1 MSSASSE
8 PTVTGDDSTT
18 DDPGSRVDGGVQSLD
33 APALLDRIVELER
46 ANQRLRERNERLE
59 QKAERLACD
68 LDQRRLAHG
77 YTIDDYER
85 RLESANR
92 ELAEQGAGAETR
104 LGRLVDAVVGRL
116 AAVRNAAE
124 DPSLL

>member
-8 PTVTGDDSTT
+8 PTVNGDDSAT
-18 DDPGSRVDGGVQSLD
+18 DDPGSQADGESQSFD
-33 APALLDRIVELER
+33 VPALLARIAELER
-46 ANQRLRERNERLE
+46 ANQRLREKNERLE
-59 QKAERLACD
+59 REAERLACD
-68 LDQRRLAHG
+68 LDHRRLAHG

-92 ELAEQGAGAETR
+92 ELAEQSAGAETR
-104 LGRLVDAVVGRL
+104 PGRLVDAVVGRL
-116 AAVRNAAE
+116 AAVRNASE